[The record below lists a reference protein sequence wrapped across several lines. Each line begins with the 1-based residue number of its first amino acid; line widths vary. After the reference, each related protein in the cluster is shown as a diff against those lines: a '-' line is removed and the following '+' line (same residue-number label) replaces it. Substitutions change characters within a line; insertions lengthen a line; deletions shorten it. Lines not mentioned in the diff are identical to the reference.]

1 MSTLWLGLKPEALD
15 EVLKRPAWRRL
26 RKLGT
31 PETWRIVDTPDR
43 QHRGAPLLVSPR
55 QKGGTSGLTPLFDLT
70 RTRWQ
75 DGPLLLEDLVWTF
88 TDGRTE
94 AAARLRVP
102 VGTLEERLDVEA
114 LHGEARRAD
123 PIPVPDFD
131 PVAEGYRR
139 LSGETLPKPEKLRLS
154 PDMTAGRVL
163 AAILDTVIDALLL
176 HLPAVAWRQE
186 TVAIHQA
193 RVALRRLR
201 AALPLFGAGVGAP
214 ERAEA
219 LRRRAGDLARRLG
232 AVRDLDVFRAETL
245 VRAERDFALE
255 PGWANLGAVATSR
268 RVHEAGLLGGTITD
282 WETTGFL
289 LDVLR
294 WRDEAAALL
303 PSGPAAAEVAR
314 TLLADRWRRV
324 SRQGNRLDRI
334 DVPGLHDMRI
344 KVKKFRYLI
353 DFTKTIFGEKD
364 VSGWEISLGALQD
377 ALGTLNDG
385 VTARSL
391 IHYMMPTLDKEG
403 AFAAGL
409 LIAWSD
415 GRTLRHRNRIGR
427 LWADVAALPRYWE
440 AEA

>member
-1 MSTLWLGLKPEALD
+1 MTALWLGLKPEAVD
-15 EVLKRPAWRRL
+15 ELLKRPAWRRL
-26 RKLGT
+26 RRLGA
-31 PETWRIVDTPDR
+31 PETWRIVDTPDQ
-43 QHRGAPLLVSPR
+43 QHRDVPLLVSPR
-55 QKGGTSGLTPLFDLT
+55 QKNGSAGLVPLFDLS

-75 DGPLLLEDLVWTF
+75 DGGLLLEHLVWQF
-88 TDGRTE
+88 PDGRME

-102 VGTLEERLDVEA
+102 VGTMEERWDVEA
-114 LHGEARRAD
+114 LHSEARRAD

-139 LSGETLPKPEKLRLS
+139 LGAEALPKPPKLRLS
-154 PDMTAGRVL
+154 PEMTAGRVL

-186 TVAIHQA
+186 TVAVHQA

-214 ERAEA
+214 DRAEA

-255 PGWANLGAVATSR
+255 AGWSNLAAVATSC
-268 RVHEAGLLGGTITD
+268 RVHEAGLLAEAITD
-282 WETTGFL
+282 WETTSFL
-289 LDVLR
+289 LDVLQ

-314 TLLADRWRRV
+314 GLLTDRWHRV
-324 SRQGNRLDRI
+324 ARQGNRLDRI

-353 DFTKTIFGEKD
+353 DFTKTLFPESEVLD
-364 VSGWEISLGALQD
+364 WEQGLGALQD

-391 IHYMMPTLDKEG
+391 IQNMMPTLDKEG

-427 LWADVAALPRYWE
+427 LWADVAALPLYWQ
-440 AEA
+440 AET